1 MYTHETNATDV
12 QLVEGRALAHVL
24 TPPAVGV
31 VHDRHLTTL
40 RKQRIGHVRAYEP
53 GAPVTRPFMPS
64 QNFPRDPLAKP
75 PPRGNPVPAHQRLSS
90 PSRHQ
95 GLGGA

>member
-64 QNFPRDPLAKP
+64 QNFPRDPLAKRHREGTRYRRTSFSLAP
-75 PPRGNPVPAHQRLSS
+75 PGIRG
-90 PSRHQ
+90 
-95 GLGGA
+95 

>member
-40 RKQRIGHVRAYEP
+40 RKQRIGHARAYEP
-53 GAPVTRPFMPS
+53 GAPCNEAFHALPEFSPRPAGETTTAREPGTGAPS
-64 QNFPRDPLAKP
+64 SL
-75 PPRGNPVPAHQRLSS
+75 
-90 PSRHQ
+90 
-95 GLGGA
+95 